1 MLHYMLMAIMTVT
14 TALMLAGDVAVD
26 WIACWRALEQ
36 FGTTDSAN
44 GHISRAS
51 ACRSMRS
58 ILL

>member
-1 MLHYMLMAIMTVT
+1 MLMAIMTVT

-51 ACRSMRS
+51 ACRSMLS